1 MRIDISYKTLAELRA
16 FTAQDVRANPKI
28 YLTDEGKEG
37 EFIYDSSDTTSAD
50 NIGTILVTTSG
61 GFRYKRKY
69 NSDIY
74 ASWFIDTADTTGT
87 SGNRER
93 NAINRAVTFALAQ
106 TVSPT
111 IVLDNKRTWYVNT
124 NPIQIRP
131 ALGQIL
137 NIVGEGNPIIDFYGV
152 ESFCSVFG
160 NFDYTYVENDYDYG
174 TFSLEGV
181 QFDGSRNPVSAYLS
195 PNYGTRPIQ
204 FTNMERIEIRN
215 CVFRNIYGSGMAIGV
230 TKSGIIENN
239 EFYRVGARQQN
250 PPDATGDAIS
260 VYAYCKDMQ
269 VLNNFCELSDVAVA
283 SGTYQYGRC
292 GISIDDQSMRVL
304 VSGNKIIGY
313 ERGLHIENC
322 RDVTVSNNH
331 ISRSPASTS
340 TFNKNCIWE
349 GNIFDGRNLLQE
361 SDLSGTGLFWTAEE
375 EGCVYHNN
383 IFRRWEGDGGENIYL
398 VRFWGDGLT
407 VTNNQF
413 GEEKNANNSRTSTTS
428 NVIEGGSKTFTFSAN
443 ANLIWKVGQRLR
455 AYSTIDGYYIE
466 GDITSVSGSGG
477 TVTINVSG
485 VGSTFGSGTKTS
497 WMLHYA
503 SQGRVYATSFGKGN
517 VFKEN
522 TFVKASLEIG
532 ATESA
537 IVNYNIFKGCH
548 LLASGVDI
556 EVGDDQFTKNI
567 QIVGNEFVPYTDEVH
582 CNNIAANLTIKA
594 FIADNIFRNPI
605 GGVVGNTG
613 STGMICTNNKYI
625 RSYDSAAGNDFW
637 YSASVTETNVTRGM
651 QPNIIYDY
659 INTKTWY
666 VWNNGSAEEA
676 FKLSLAGN
684 LTTSGAFNTTLT
696 ATANTTLTLPTTGTL
711 VTLAGNETLTNKS
724 VNGVT
729 LTTSGSS
736 TNFLNQQGNY
746 VAISGGGD
754 ALTSNP
760 LSQFAATTSAQLAGV
775 ISDETGSGSL
785 VFATSPTLV
794 TPVLGV
800 ASATSVNKLTI
811 TAPATGSTLTI
822 ADGKTL
828 TANNTLTFTGT
839 DASSVNFGTGG
850 TVLYSGG
857 ALGTPSSATLTNAI
871 GLPISTG
878 VSGLGTGVA
887 TFLATPTS
895 ANLISAVTDET
906 GTGNLVFSNS
916 PTLVTPN
923 LGTPSS
929 IVLTNATSI
938 PAGQLTGTIPT
949 GVLGNS
955 SLNIGTTSIAL
966 NRASASQALTGI
978 TSIDGFAAAVTLTA
992 DNATNATNYPL
1003 FSNAATGNV
1012 SPRTDTG
1019 FTYNPST
1026 GVLTSTTF
1034 AGTLSGNAS
1043 TATSAATLTTPR
1055 TINGVSFDGSANITV
1070 TAAAGT
1076 LTGAT
1081 LAAGVTDSSLTSVAT
1096 ITSGTW
1102 SGSFGA
1108 VSGANLTNLTAAN
1121 LTGTI
1126 PSAVLGNSSVFI
1138 GTTSV
1143 ALNRASAN
1151 LALTGIS
1158 SITLPGS
1165 VSGTVQ
1171 LIPATAVGT
1180 GTILTIPATTGTI
1193 ITTGDSGTVT
1203 NTMLA
1208 GSIANAKLAN
1218 STISG
1223 VALGSNLGTL
1233 TIGTGLTGTSYNGSA
1248 GVTIAVDSTVVTA
1261 SSTTTLTNKTLTAP
1275 KFADLGFIADNNG
1288 NELIIF
1294 DTVTSAVNEVTFA
1307 NAATAGTPTFTAS
1320 GGDTNI
1326 GINFVPKGSGT
1337 INVSGVPIVT
1347 TTATQTLTNKTIAAG
1362 SNTISGITNSHL
1374 SGTAGITNA
1383 NLANSSVTIGSTA
1396 VALGATVTTFTGL
1409 TSVTSTTFVGALTG
1423 NASTATALVTPRAIY
1438 GNNFDGS
1445 AELTQIIT
1453 STYGGTGNG
1462 FTKFSGAAT
1471 TEKTYT
1477 LPNANATILTDNAAV
1492 TAAQGGT
1499 GQTSY
1504 TIGDILQ
1511 ASASGTLSKLA
1522 AVATGNVLLSG
1533 GVGTIS
1539 SWGKVGLATHVS
1551 GNLPVGNLNSGTGAS
1566 ISTFWRGDGTWAT
1579 PTSSGVT
1586 SVAMSVPAFLTVS
1599 GSPVTTSG
1607 TLAVSYSGT
1616 ALPIANGGT
1625 GSTTGVGLLSGL
1637 TSGYIPRA
1645 TASNVLGNGTIQDN
1659 GTNIGLNTAPDA
1671 SADYVFKSVGGLYI
1685 TPKSTGASNGVG
1697 AYFNGTSSFRGS
1709 ASLFF
1714 DGNYGG
1720 TGGEIY
1726 FRIGS
1731 SAAYEAI
1738 RIVNPASG
1746 SGRTQF
1752 TGGIRLNAGITT
1764 SSPVNGDMYYDSTTH
1779 KFRGYANGTWVD
1791 FH

>member
-1 MRIDISYKTLAELRA
+1 MKLGISYKTVSELRA
-16 FTAQDVRANPKI
+16 FTAQDVKLHPKV

-61 GFRYKRKY
+61 GYRYKRKY
-69 NSDIY
+69 KSNVY

-87 SGNRER
+87 SGDRER
-93 NAINRAVTFALAQ
+93 NAINRAITFALSQ
-106 TVSPT
+106 TVSPN
-111 IVLDNKRTWYVNT
+111 IILDNKRIWYVNT
-124 NPIQIRP
+124 NPIQVRP

-137 NIVGEGNPIIDFYGV
+137 SIAGEGNPIIDFYGV
-152 ESFCSVFG
+152 ESYCSVFG
-160 NFDYTYVENDYDYG
+160 NFDYTYTENFYEYG
-174 TFSLEGV
+174 TFFLEGV
-181 QFDGSRNPVSAYLS
+181 QLDGSRNPVSAYLS
-195 PNYGTRPIQ
+195 ANYGTRPIQ
-204 FTNMERIEIRN
+204 FTNMERVEIRN

-269 VLNNFCELSDVAVA
+269 VLNNYCELSDVAVA

-322 RDVTVSNNH
+322 RDITVSNNH

-349 GNIFDGRNLLQE
+349 GNIFDGRNLLQP
-361 SDLSGTGLFWTAEE
+361 SQLSGTGLFWTAEE

-398 VRFWGDGLT
+398 VRFWGDNLSI
-407 VTNNQF
+407 TNNQF
-413 GEEKNANNSRTSTTS
+413 GEEKNTNNSRASTTS
-428 NVIEGGSKTFTFSAN
+428 NVIEGGSKSFTFSAN
-443 ANLIWKVGQRLR
+443 SNLIWKVGQRLR
-455 AYSTIDGYYIE
+455 AYSTTDGYYME
-466 GDITSVSGSGG
+466 GDITAVSGNGG

-605 GGVVGNTG
+605 GGVVGNTA

-637 YSASVTETNVTRGM
+637 YSASVAETDVTRGM
-651 QPNIIYDY
+651 KPNIIYDY
-659 INTKTWY
+659 INTKTWF

-676 FKLSLAGN
+676 FRLKLSGN
-684 LTTSGAFNTTLT
+684 LTTVGAYPILITST
-696 ATANTTLTLPTTGTL
+696 ASTTLTLPTSGTL
-711 VTLAGNETLTNKS
+711 ATLSGSEALTNKS

-729 LTTSGSS
+729 LATGGSAS
-736 TNFLNQQGNY
+736 LFLNQQGNY
-746 VAISGGGD
+746 VAASGGGGGD
-754 ALTSNP
+754 ALTTQP

-775 ISDETGSGSL
+775 ISDETGTGSL
-785 VFATSPTLV
+785 VFA
-794 TPVLGV
+794 
-800 ASATSVNKLTI
+800 
-811 TAPATGSTLTI
+811 
-822 ADGKTL
+822 
-828 TANNTLTFTGT
+828 
-839 DASSVNFGTGG
+839 
-850 TVLYSGG
+850 
-857 ALGTPSSATLTNAI
+857 
-871 GLPISTG
+871 
-878 VSGLGTGVA
+878 
-887 TFLATPTS
+887 
-895 ANLISAVTDET
+895 
-906 GTGNLVFSNS
+906 NS

-923 LGTPSS
+923 LGTPSA
-929 IVLTNATSI
+929 INLTNATSI
-938 PAGQLTGTIPT
+938 PAGQLTGTIPS

-955 SLNIGTTSIAL
+955 TVNIGTTAVLL
-966 NRASASQALTGI
+966 NRASGALALTGI

-992 DNATNATNYPL
+992 DNTTNATNYPL
-1003 FSNAATGNV
+1003 FVNAATGNL

-1034 AGTLSGNAS
+1034 AGALSGNA
-1043 TATSAATLTTPR
+1043 TTTTTLQTGR
-1055 TINGVSFDGSANITV
+1055 TINGTTFDGSANITI

-1076 LTGAT
+1076 LTGTTLNAT
-1081 LAAGVTDSSLTSVAT
+1081 VTGSSLTSVGT

-1126 PSAVLGNSSVFI
+1126 PSAVLGNSSHFI
-1138 GTTSV
+1138 GTTSI

-1151 LALTGIS
+1151 QALTGI
-1158 SITLPGS
+1158 LS
-1165 VSGTVQ
+1165 VQLAGATSGTTTIQPSAVAGTTT
-1171 LIPATAVGT
+1171 ITFPAVT
-1180 GTILTIPATTGTI
+1180 GTV
-1193 ITTGDSGTVT
+1193 ITTGDTSTVT

-1233 TIGTGLTGTSYNGSA
+1233 TISTGLSGTSYNGSA
-1248 GVTIAVDSTVVTA
+1248 GVTIAIDSTVATLTG
-1261 SSTTTLTNKTLTAP
+1261 SQTLTNKTLTAP
-1275 KFADLGFIADNNG
+1275 RFADLGFIADANG

-1307 NAATAGTPTFTAS
+1307 NAATASTPTFTAS
-1320 GGDTNI
+1320 GGDTNV

-1337 INVSGVPIVT
+1337 IQVSGVPIVT
-1347 TTATQTLTNKTIAAG
+1347 TTATQTLTNKTLTTPVISSI
-1362 SNTISGITNSHL
+1362 SN
-1374 SGTAGITNA
+1374 SGTITVPTGTDTLVGRATTDTLTNKR
-1383 NLANSSVTIGSTA
+1383 ITA
-1396 VALGATVTTFTGL
+1396 RVQ
-1409 TSVTSTTFVGALTG
+1409 STT
-1423 NASTATALVTPRAIY
+1423 STATFTF
-1438 GNNFDGS
+1438 NFDNDDIGVIT
-1445 AELTQIIT
+1445 AQAAGLT
-1453 STYGGTGNG
+1453 
-1462 FTKFSGAAT
+1462 
-1471 TEKTYT
+1471 
-1477 LPNANATILTDNAAV
+1477 
-1492 TAAQGGT
+1492 
-1499 GQTSY
+1499 
-1504 TIGDILQ
+1504 
-1511 ASASGTLSKLA
+1511 
-1522 AVATGNVLLSG
+1522 
-1533 GVGTIS
+1533 
-1539 SWGKVGLATHVS
+1539 
-1551 GNLPVGNLNSGTGAS
+1551 
-1566 ISTFWRGDGTWAT
+1566 
-1579 PTSSGVT
+1579 
-1586 SVAMSVPAFLTVS
+1586 
-1599 GSPVTTSG
+1599 VTTSG
-1607 TLAVSYSGT
+1607 T
-1616 ALPIANGGT
+1616 P
-1625 GSTTGVGLLSGL
+1625 
-1637 TSGYIPRA
+1637 TSMQPF
-1645 TASNVLGNGTIQDN
+1645 VLCVKDN
-1659 GTNIGLNTAPDA
+1659 GTARAITWNGIFVAIGVTLPTTTVVNKHTYVSGYYNTTAA
-1671 SADYVFKSVGGLYI
+1671 KVHIVGV
-1685 TPKSTGASNGVG
+1685 TT
-1697 AYFNGTSSFRGS
+1697 
-1709 ASLFF
+1709 
-1714 DGNYGG
+1714 
-1720 TGGEIY
+1720 
-1726 FRIGS
+1726 
-1731 SAAYEAI
+1731 EA
-1738 RIVNPASG
+1738 
-1746 SGRTQF
+1746 
-1752 TGGIRLNAGITT
+1752 
-1764 SSPVNGDMYYDSTTH
+1764 
-1779 KFRGYANGTWVD
+1779 
-1791 FH
+1791 